1 MYNDGMKSL
10 TAKRLKELR
19 EEKGLTFEK
28 LAYSL
33 TEKYGDSDQGEGK
46 YIISVGAL
54 KNYEVSDIYN
64 SKFKTGYGMNIQYLS
79 IFADFYDVSTDYL
92 LGRTDSKLPD
102 IDDRAIQVK
111 TGLSDKAINV
121 LMSFNHGKHGKSKI
135 KYKDWDWPAIFNS
148 INIIVEEMEDPD
160 SFLNILTNYREYN
173 PEYHKKRSYTL
184 HQDSGDISK
193 TDGIDGIII
202 TDPNLI
208 VFNAEII
215 ENMFL
220 IAMQK
225 RLIELKKEGE
235 SNGNHN
241 TKEK

>member
-28 LAYSL
+28 LANCL
-33 TEKYGDSDQGEGK
+33 TKKYGDSDQGEGK

-79 IFADFYDVSTDYL
+79 MFAGFYDVSTDYL

-102 IDDRAIQVK
+102 IKDRGIQEK
-111 TGLSDKAINV
+111 LGLSDKSIEILAGY
-121 LMSFNHGKHGKSKI
+121 NHGKNGKSPI
-135 KYKDWDWPAIFNS
+135 KYKDWEWPPIFES
-148 INIIVEEMEDPD
+148 INIIIEEMSSPG
-160 SFLNILTNYREYN
+160 SFLDLFTDYRKYQ
-173 PEYHKKRSYTL
+173 PMYKKKRFYTL
-184 HQDSGDISK
+184 YQDSGKINK
-193 TDGIDGIII
+193 TDGYDGLINL
-202 TDPNLI
+202 DPNLI
-208 VFNAEII
+208 TFNAEII

-220 IAMQK
+220 MAMQK

-235 SNGNHN
+235 QNGNHN
-241 TKEK
+241 TKKK